1 MAKHFAGAGAIGM
14 RETVGMGGGEK
25 WIFAAE
31 LGGQRRYCRD
41 VQIAA
46 GQRRFCGPALAR
58 LGAAQ
63 IRREAFERFLGE
75 AAIGRDLAAV
85 DRQQR
90 RAAGRVEF
98 ENVVAGGGLG
108 FAGAIIIERANAGIG
123 PDHVLGPDRVRQIFA
138 HGIAKVFYLFGRG
151 FDLGRIAVV
160 IAIGGADQRE
170 IVLVGNDEDNAA
182 VAVLEHVGA
191 VVRVE
196 FS

>member
-1 MAKHFAGAGAIGM
+1 MAEHLAGAGAIGM
-14 RETVGMGGGEK
+14 RQTVGMRQGKK
-25 WIFAAE
+25 WIFSDQ

-41 VQIAA
+41 VQITA

-108 FAGAIIIERANAGIG
+108 FAGAVVIERANAGIG
-123 PDHVLGPDRVRQIFA
+123 PDHVLGPDRFCQIFA
-138 HGIAKVFYLFGRG
+138 DGIAEVFYLFGRG
-151 FDLGRIAVV
+151 FDLGGIAVV

-170 IVLVGNDEDNAA
+170 ILLIGNDENDAA
-182 VAVLEHVGA
+182 VAVL
-191 VVRVE
+191 
-196 FS
+196 